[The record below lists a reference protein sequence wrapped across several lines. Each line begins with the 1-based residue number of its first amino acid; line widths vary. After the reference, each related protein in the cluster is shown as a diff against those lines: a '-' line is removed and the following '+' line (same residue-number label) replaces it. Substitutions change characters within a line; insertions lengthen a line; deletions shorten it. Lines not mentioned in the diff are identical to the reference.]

1 MQALWDSRGMTYVP
15 MIQEQFA
22 ARVRNDYETYGKLIR
37 QVGDK
42 LD

>member
-1 MQALWDSRGMTYVP
+1 MRALWDSRGMTFVT
-15 MIQEQFA
+15 MTQEQFA
-22 ARVRNDYETYGKLIR
+22 ARIRNDHETYGKLIR